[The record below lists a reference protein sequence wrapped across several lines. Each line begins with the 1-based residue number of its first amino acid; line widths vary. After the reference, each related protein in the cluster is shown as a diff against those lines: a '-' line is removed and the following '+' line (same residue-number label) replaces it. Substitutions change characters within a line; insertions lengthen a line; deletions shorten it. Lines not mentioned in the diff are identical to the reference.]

1 MLAAVFMLLHAA
13 VIGVVPLADAQ
24 LEQTA
29 DFTVHIESGDRPCP
43 QHDHLQC
50 QLCRL
55 AGANVL
61 VAADAERLTEP
72 VAWTV
77 PSVAAEYFHF
87 VSAEPWLPLGA
98 RAPPIV

>member
-1 MLAAVFMLLHAA
+1 MFAAVFMLLHAA

-24 LEQTA
+24 LEQA
-29 DFTVHIESGDRPCP
+29 ANSTVHIESGDRPCP

-61 VAADAERLTEP
+61 AAADAERLTEP
-72 VAWTV
+72 VASSATA
-77 PSVAAEYFHF
+77 VAAEHSRF
-87 VSAEPWLPLGA
+87 VGGEPWLPLGA
-98 RAPPIV
+98 RAPPII